1 MPLGYNTFTLGPDRP
16 DWALIKLRPLFE
28 GQTPPPPLELL
39 DPSSDF
45 GRTFTGQSSNVWL
58 AGHPWGSTKK
68 LTDPTGAD
76 SFPPGRLVAFDSTGA
91 RYSYVYRTNLK
102 TTKGNSGSPTFIQT
116 ATGAEVVVGTLQSG
130 FGFSKTELAGFSK
143 KYGDE
148 ATRSLGLY
156 PPPQKLEEFNC
167 CNNNDLWY
175 YLTRQESSLMFR
187 FRAADFPPAA
197 AELRIGLV
205 LSTMQ
210 DGNPKTY
217 TETPTLLTS
226 IRPTDVPADSSE
238 WYEGTFPF
246 RSAHIFN
253 AANAALAPAQLQ
265 QARPYDIVKVTL
277 EYVLASQAGAGEAS
291 ALSPA
296 PPAPSASGT
305 TTSASTTAS
314 TMAVTAVN
322 VPTAVGSGRSRAGA
336 ATGDRL
342 PPPTL
347 IRDLSIRVVPP
358 PTNAPPIAR
367 TRGGMP
373 PRPRLRSNYHVTVY
387 DQLAQDKQPINC
399 GPGRLVVIPLDFFMP
414 PPEEH
419 PGTLPL

>member
-1 MPLGYNTFTLGPDRP
+1 MPLAYNNFTLGPDRP

-28 GQTPPPPLELL
+28 GQTPPLPLELL

-45 GRTFTGQSSNVWL
+45 GRTFTGQPSNVWL

-76 SFPPGRLVAFDSTGA
+76 SFPPGQLVAFDSTGA

-102 TTKGNSGSPTFIQT
+102 TTKGNSGSPTLIQT

-130 FGFSKTELAGFSK
+130 FALSKTELAGFSK

-175 YLTRQESSLMFR
+175 YLTRQESSLVFR

-197 AELRIGLV
+197 AELRIKLV

-210 DGNPKTY
+210 DGNPRTY
-217 TETPTLLTS
+217 AETATHLTS
-226 IRPTDVPADSSE
+226 IRPTDMPADSE

-246 RSAHIFN
+246 RSADVFN
-253 AANAALAPAQLQ
+253 PANAAFVSPQLK
-265 QARPYDIVKVTL
+265 QARPYDIVKVIIENIT
-277 EYVLASQAGAGEAS
+277 ASQGGAGGS
-291 ALSPA
+291 S
-296 PPAPSASGT
+296 APSPVSVAPLASGT
-305 TTSASTTAS
+305 TPSASTTAP
-314 TMAVTAVN
+314 TTVVPAVN
-322 VPTAVGSGRSRAGA
+322 VPTAAGSGRARAGA
-336 ATGDRL
+336 AMGDRL

-358 PTNAPPIAR
+358 PVNAPPITR
-367 TRGGMP
+367 TRGGIP

-399 GPGRLVVIPLDFFMP
+399 GPGQLVVIPLEFFMP

-419 PGTLPL
+419 PGTLPF

>member
-1 MPLGYNTFTLGPDRP
+1 MPLDYNNFKLGPDRP

-28 GQTPPPPLELL
+28 GQTLPPPLELL
-39 DPSSDF
+39 DPSSDL
-45 GRTFTGQSSNVWL
+45 GRTFTGQDRNVWL

-76 SFPPGRLVAFDSTGA
+76 SFPPGQLVAFDSTGA

-116 ATGAEVVVGTLQSG
+116 ATGAEVVIGTLQSS
-130 FGFSKTELAGFSK
+130 FALSKTELAGFSK
-143 KYGDE
+143 KYGDD

-156 PPPQKLEEFNC
+156 PPPDKLEVLNC

-197 AELRIGLV
+197 AELRIRLV
-205 LSTMQ
+205 LGTMQ

-217 TETPTLLTS
+217 TETPTLLAT
-226 IRPTDVPADSSE
+226 IRPTDMPTESE
-238 WYEGTFPF
+238 CYEGVFPF
-246 RSAHIFN
+246 RSADIFN
-253 AANAALAPAQLQ
+253 DANAAFVSPQLKQ
-265 QARPYDIVKVTL
+265 TRPYDIVKVIF
-277 EYVLASQAGAGEAS
+277 ENNPASQGGAGVPSAS
-291 ALSPA
+291 SPGSVA
-296 PPAPSASGT
+296 PLASGT
-305 TTSASTTAS
+305 TPSVSTTAS
-314 TMAVTAVN
+314 TTVVPAVN
-322 VPTAVGSGRSRAGA
+322 VPPAAVPGRARAGA
-336 ATGDRL
+336 AMGDQL

-358 PTNAPPIAR
+358 PTNAPPITR
-367 TRGGMP
+367 TRGGLP
-373 PRPRLRSNYHVTVY
+373 PRPRLRNNFHVTIY
-387 DQLAQDKQPINC
+387 DQIAQDKQPVNC
-399 GPGRLVVIPLDFFMP
+399 GPGQLVVIPLEFFMA

-419 PGTLPL
+419 PGTLPF